1 MTHDE
6 AYELLAALALDAVD
20 AEERAAIEEHVAQC
34 PRCQSELDALR
45 EVAGAMGNSV
55 EALPDGL
62 WSSISTRI
70 YEVEGEEPPRSPLL
84 VLGGLTETSEQERL
98 RRSMSSRRARTLV
111 STFGALAAAVIV
123 VLAFSL
129 AGANNHV
136 SRLQGA
142 LGSGTNRAVEA
153 ALLTPNHKLVNL
165 MSSAHVNLAQFVVLP
180 GGQGYLVKSSMP
192 KLSTKETYQLWGVI
206 NGKTISIGLMG
217 GNPHQ
222 VAFTVSGTER
232 PSELAVTV
240 EPAGGTVSPTT
251 PIIATGVV

>member
-6 AYELLAALALDAVD
+6 AYELLAALSLDAVD
-20 AEERAAIEEHVAQC
+20 ADERAAIEEHVAQC

-45 EVAGAMGNSV
+45 EVASAMGNSV

-70 YEVEGEEPPRSPLL
+70 YEVDGEQPRPPLL
-84 VLGGLTETSEQERL
+84 LMGGLGEPSELER
-98 RRSMSSRRARTLV
+98 RRQSSSARRTRTAI

-136 SRLQGA
+136 SQLQGA
-142 LGSGTNRAVEA
+142 LGKGTNSAVEA
-153 ALLTPNHKLVNL
+153 ALLTPDHKLVNL
-165 MSSAHVNLAQFVVLP
+165 VSSTKVNLAQFVVLP
-180 GGQGYLVKSSMP
+180 DGQGYLVKSAMP
-192 KLSTKETYQLWGVI
+192 TLSPTETYQLWGVI

-217 GNPHQ
+217 GNPHE
-222 VAFTVSGTER
+222 VAFTVSGTSR
-232 PSELAVTV
+232 PSKLAVTI
-240 EPAGGTVSPTT
+240 EPAGGSVSPTT
-251 PIIATGVV
+251 PVVATGIV

>member
-6 AYELLAALALDAVD
+6 AYELLAALSLDAVD
-20 AEERAAIEEHVAQC
+20 ADERAAIEEHVAQC
-34 PRCQSELDALR
+34 PRCQRELDALR

-55 EALPDGL
+55 EALPEGL

-70 YEVEGEEPPRSPLL
+70 YEVEGESPRPPLL
-84 VLGGLTETSEQERL
+84 VLGTLGEPNEIER
-98 RRSMSSRRARTLV
+98 RRNSVSSRRTRTV
-111 STFGALAAAVIV
+111 ATSFGALAAAVIV

-142 LGSGTNRAVEA
+142 LGKGSNSAVEA

-165 MSSAHVNLAQFVVLP
+165 TSSAQVNLAQFVVLP
-180 GGQGYLVKSSMP
+180 DGQGYLVKSSMP
-192 KLSTKETYQLWGVI
+192 KLSSTQTYQLWGVI

-217 GNPHQ
+217 GNPQQ
-222 VAFTVSGTER
+222 VAFTVSGSSR
-232 PSELAVTV
+232 PSKLAVTI
-240 EPAGGTVSPTT
+240 EPAGGSVSPTS
-251 PIIATGVV
+251 PVIATGVV

>member
-20 AEERAAIEEHVAQC
+20 ADERAAIEEHVAQC

-45 EVAGAMGNSV
+45 EVAAAMGNSV
-55 EALPDGL
+55 ETLPDGL

-70 YEVEGEEPPRSPLL
+70 YEVEGEEPRPPFL
-84 VLGGLTETSEQERL
+84 VLGALSEPGERDRL
-98 RRSMSSRRARTLV
+98 GRTASSRRTRTVV
-111 STFGALAAAVIV
+111 SSFGALAAAVIV

-142 LGSGTNRAVEA
+142 LGKGTNSAVEA
-153 ALLTPNHKLVNL
+153 ALLTPDHKLVNL
-165 MSSAHVNLAQFVVLP
+165 MSSAQVNLAQFVVLP
-180 GGQGYLVKSSMP
+180 DGQGYLVKSSMP
-192 KLSTKETYQLWGVI
+192 KLSPTETYQLWGVI

-217 GNPHQ
+217 GNPRQ
-222 VAFTVSGTER
+222 VAFTVSGSPR
-232 PSELAVTV
+232 PSKLAVTV
-240 EPAGGTVSPTT
+240 EPAGGSVSPTS